1 MNSSATILGY
11 SMTIGLPEM
20 IIFLLAAILLGFSIH
35 FYWTGKK
42 GVPGI
47 KTNMPLDDSNISD
60 EDQSR
65 LQLYEQIE
73 KHEKAQERLQKELMR
88 MSETEKSLMS
98 ELEEARDEM
107 SRIERAAE
115 KKAVAEQEAAAVA
128 AAAQQQAMQQQAMQQ
143 QAQQQQ
149 APTQTPVIPTR
160 QYSDLMMAQQHFNE
174 SLSKEM
180 TERLEKAYQEFNFL
194 QDRMGKIHSQV
205 VDPTKRNYEFDE
217 LEQSYFRLT
226 KEYDELKLKHLTM
239 MDDAQRLTRALAD
252 TEEKLR
258 DSNFQKQQLTKKV
271 IFLEEL
277 ANDLQQL
284 SGHHKKLEG
293 QLRRISE
300 IETLLSR
307 TAQEKRS

>member
-35 FYWTGKK
+35 FYWTGKR

-88 MSETEKSLMS
+88 MSETEQSLMS

-107 SRIERAAE
+107 SRLERAAE
-115 KKAVAEQEAAAVA
+115 KKAAAEKEAAASA
-128 AAAQQQAMQQQAMQQ
+128 AAAAATAPSQQPSQPQQA
-143 QAQQQQ
+143 
-149 APTQTPVIPTR
+149 PVIPTR
-160 QYSDLMMAQQHFNE
+160 QYSDLVMAQQHFNE

-194 QDRMGKIHSQV
+194 QDRIGKIHSAV
-205 VDPTKRNYEFDE
+205 IDPTKRNYEFDE

>member
-1 MNSSATILGY
+1 MNSLSMILGY
-11 SMTIGLPEM
+11 SVTIGLPEM

-35 FYWTGKK
+35 FYWTGKR

-47 KTNMPLDDSNISD
+47 KTNMPLDTNEISD

-73 KHEKAQERLQKELMR
+73 KHEKAQERLQKELIR
-88 MSETEKSLMS
+88 MAETEKSLLS
-98 ELEEARDEM
+98 ELEEARDEI
-107 SRIERAAE
+107 SRLERAAE
-115 KKAVAEQEAAAVA
+115 KSLAAQA
-128 AAAQQQAMQQQAMQQ
+128 AAAAAAPPPVPVQQP
-143 QAQQQQ
+143 Q
-149 APTQTPVIPTR
+149 APVVPTR
-160 QYSDLMMAQQHFNE
+160 QYSDLMMAQQQFNE

-180 TERLEKAYQEFNFL
+180 TERLEKAYQEFNIL
-194 QDRMGKIHSQV
+194 QDRISKIHQQV
-205 VDPTKRNYEFDE
+205 IDPSKRNYEFDE
-217 LEQSYFRLT
+217 LEQSYFKLT
-226 KEYDELKLKHLTM
+226 KEYDELKIKHLNM
-239 MDDAQRLTRALAD
+239 MDDAQRVTRALAD
-252 TEEKLR
+252 TDEKLR
-258 DSNFQKQQLTKKV
+258 DANFQKQQLSKKV